1 MAYNPNPGD
10 VFRIKRTTDPP
21 RGQNYLGV
29 RQGEMVVFKKYTAR
43 SEQGQKLGLGPGWW
57 KVNVQGVRSK
67 AGNRFVAANNCE
79 LVQRSVPGSGSNPTA
94 SMSPDGSHEGAL
106 SGSFDGGAA
115 NAGGT
120 AGASGRGFQE
130 SGDYPGAGSQ
140 PRDSSAATAA
150 GGAGDR
156 DQAESRARDMHTTHP
171 APGPSAGG
179 LGQPTPARLLVR
191 AARDIEGDPA
201 NSILGAKEGDEMHII
216 SEATTDGWF
225 EMERLADHI
234 VGWCHT
240 DDVKVVQAGTGFNPS
255 SLDGHSATP
264 GAGNDRMGQIPE
276 GAQGGTGWQML
287 QGSDGN
293 VTPRS
298 QADEV
303 WRQDVVTAQP
313 LPRQRAMSDSSWQQ
327 LDAPTTGP
335 ATQQTHPSANSEEM
349 RSGAS
354 QQRGISA
361 GPHGHRHPDSRLA
374 AGTTRPSQDSGRR
387 AAAAVADNQLGNRG
401 VTHVPT
407 TAHAVQGATMHAQ
420 DVQLQ
425 QQQRQ
430 QRQQQQQQQHIQL
443 HSQQQ
448 QRRDHQPQEQHQHPP
463 PPRHSQQQQPQT
475 GVHPDSG
482 QQRGQGQQSA
492 LLKVLAD
499 YTSTVG
505 GDISAQAGDECYART
520 APDSNGYIQIKLLKT
535 GNVGWIPATY
545 VEESA
550 SQERGNQTAGQ
561 SGRHDRIPEA
571 QQASNSGGL
580 HPGGVNPGGV
590 NPAAVPSST
599 VSTSRRRARVGQT
612 ASADHLNTH
621 PHLQPKVGAFRDEN
635 VTVIGESREGFCYIK
650 LQRDGSAG
658 YFPEKYLIIQSQLP
672 RTPTTPSDAG
682 SGAGSGAGSV
692 AGGGVGGGAG
702 SGAGSS
708 AGSAARGHGY
718 DTRSRTQQPEQQQH
732 RNQQQGAT
740 EHVREFAWANAN
752 VYPDSSVRDPVELY
766 AGQKVGIIRGPTNN
780 WYRVRVEET
789 GEIGHVYSDY
799 ITFTEPQKPSPR
811 HGGTVEVNPD
821 VKQARLLRDVA
832 FFEDYLKPFARQGE
846 ILMLIG
852 DCHDHLYK
860 VMNESG
866 AETKVFANALKIL
879 QPAQLQRVLDGQ
891 QLAQP
896 RTDQVQFPVQCRIID
911 NVYSDDAHAGYLNA
925 YRGDMVTVT
934 GPAGYGVY
942 RAQSAY
948 GEIGTVPA
956 SAVDLPYA
964 SRQTQ
969 DRGQSVDFSQGREGT
984 NALLNFFGIRG
995 GSSRSS
1001 AICSKY
1007 NALLQN
1013 FYQNGDVCVLDVH
1026 NVFKAHNLQEAA
1038 DIRQICTMSSMFI
1051 KQTDD
1056 LHQCF
1061 KLVTIILMEIGQRAT
1076 VHGVLA
1082 SQEYKSFVEQCD
1094 EVSKGLQEGFDRD
1107 ILGPAAGDL
1116 TACGRDFQ
1124 QCFGQRRDLISRV
1137 ITSLMGHCR
1146 ETNVYLIVSLIALD
1160 FWMGSV
1166 FDWRLE
1172 GRWLRYM
1179 EALVW
1184 KSTGVPGNA
1193 FLSVLAAKEL
1203 DHFFSIPLDA
1213 EALLACVGQLYNS
1226 HNMDESTAVLIWTKL
1241 VVLKLHESR
1250 ENVKAFLHH
1259 ISRHST
1265 ARRKV
1270 LPFVLAHASTSIGP
1284 EIALEFFNAM
1294 QLGLDFDM
1302 AARAANQAVTN
1313 LSQADNIDGFLTINK
1328 GLVDYCFQN
1337 GVKPTVDQ
1345 LLRTITSS
1353 TANRSALSAGI
1364 ILSIT
1369 FLKGDARLKVN
1380 ESRQEYKRRLQVMDL
1395 LNAVAKQSKN
1405 TLIKEYPEVI
1415 LNLHAKFG
1423 SDIRN
1428 TVGIIDS
1435 SPLLSQFG
1443 GFSTDVPSSAA
1454 SVLANMRFSEK
1465 YSVKEFL
1472 QEAVDVLNLTT
1483 DRRIRV
1489 SPDSAS
1495 TLLWMGY
1502 CYSARNHLA
1511 SLLQDGVS
1519 IAAGYAEI
1527 VSMPKKVRQSRS
1539 EPATLEAIFYSTV
1552 LDVLQVYGP
1561 IWAVTGVDSIILKCS
1576 HVYSRQS
1583 QATSWARN
1591 RMSGYVSAV
1600 SELDRLQISMIDR
1613 SYTKAEYNRLS
1624 ESLSALNTMFAACG
1638 SERVPRLPNPDDVI
1652 QRMKKNQ
1659 KLADWLHSRSVPNAG
1674 DAAHDLDVL
1683 STSSTATLCVMEKRV
1698 DEVWKRFGEPLRDQ
1712 VASDCPESLVH
1723 FILYFSSNSKIF
1735 DDKSHTE
1742 YDSSSSMQDR
1752 AWVRRIRNAIKQAH
1766 GTFTNLLNGISEYRI
1781 IRRILENLQDVNLTE
1796 ELALIQAYP
1805 PYQRFQRHGSS
1816 AGHITVAV
1824 AIIEHLRNGHV
1835 NDIKNVLSDM
1845 GIVDDGDSDMLYLE
1859 RLGTSI
1865 SDESTLASFA
1875 QEYETLYQLFDG
1887 LQADHFKL
1895 FKEMAS
1901 GNCDNIRNFFAT
1913 DYHSDDGRR
1922 EFQAK
1927 VDHLNMR
1934 MQRDSFNNNL
1944 LSSLLDTHKIMSPFF
1959 PLSQKKPLRAILQ
1972 AVANIRVNLHNVKTC
1987 NEQTDCIIELFKK
2000 AIASATETT
2009 IDQLTKLSS
2018 GGNLTVELGAMSCSS
2033 SVFSFS
2039 YQYSSEMTQQ
2049 PANGEQQRHGHS
2061 GVMKER
2067 EVKDFRSNLQYL
2079 RSMQGEN
2086 DITAPGQSQ
2095 TIGRMANDFA
2105 DVLAVVDKVIELL
2118 FHHEEEGHPEYQNCL
2133 VTFSLDKEG
2142 LQRKAAE
2149 LQDQLSDW
2157 SKKLAEVRRQCRL
2170 LRLFTNK
2177 DIATILALYTPET
2190 GRQAA
2195 QQLCTGRSMRETAI
2209 FKLADINLEQD
2220 APREDIVN
2228 IAAKLVSNY
2237 VRSLSNIAQ
2246 IKEGC
2251 DLADCISK
2259 SMEERSTDYDRIMQ
2273 MFRRL
2278 LETELVLRE
2287 TRLPSQ
2293 QGKQYICAAE
2303 RTDASKGNLSN
2314 TLMLLCTIFL
2324 YKHKCL
2330 PCTGQ
2335 VLFCSERTSNS
2346 ELQAFFTRIAAFPQL
2361 IFAMVGVELLGYNE
2375 RSLLLEQQHQFDTD
2389 PTFNS
2394 VVYYICLDPT
2404 ICSWWPQ
2411 SYVTSLQL
2419 ASQPIRALSDCLKSL
2434 LGHGQSRPELTA
2446 VVGRSGSGKSH
2457 YIVTQLRSDPG
2468 AMAAT
2473 VAVSGSGD
2481 TSNVIRKLSALD
2493 NKSAVFFNLSSH
2505 VDMDYINRVFFELI
2519 VCGTL
2524 GDPEFS
2530 ALFTLPQTSSW
2541 KWFVEIP
2548 HCEDKDDPNA
2558 TCESLAK
2565 RDYPMISLLS
2575 EFHTVTE
2582 MNNPIHIGQQER
2594 RMAAILTCY
2603 YQGRLDPP
2611 VGQAD
2616 QGDEMWQIAKG
2627 EVLDDNECRVQLQ
2640 RLFSDMKLT
2649 NSTKM
2654 HQMAFLRYLYDRLE
2668 LFNRVVFISSVSF
2681 MYWNLATK
2689 ALLHF
2694 MRESHYLGT
2703 RGLECMWQKCKQYFL
2718 IADPTGGSFATLE
2731 PPERAQLPVSST
2743 MLLQR
2748 DGKEKALLAI
2758 ELESEPAGYLSWA
2771 FGLSMDRIKYL
2782 LDQKQFVLTR
2792 DFMYKLLLI
2801 NERKKA
2807 RLPLII
2813 EGETGVGKTF
2823 LLEMYTKFMNYEA
2836 AYSAERESAPRPI
2849 SRCCGW
2855 ICKLVLGGLW
2865 KTMKKESRMW
2875 FAGNENETYPQQK
2888 HLAAEQEE
2896 RLNHEFFHTP
2906 EQLGT
2911 FWRELLEDHLDDE
2924 TRKTAIDGLSNQ
2936 VEVWLKRF
2944 PILKPV
2950 ATVNE
2955 LRGKSSLSTVESAE
2969 LLSSYVSSPIEN
2981 LFFKLLI
2988 HPGISKQALVAFME
3002 APRVLAARCPDQEV
3016 VVFFDEVN
3024 TSSCLGVF
3032 KEMLIDRMLD
3042 GKPIEDN
3049 IFFISAINPSLA
3061 KPAARAVASSTP
3073 ALPSAAGQQPDAN
3086 ADLIDAFR
3094 QVYFVHDL
3102 PEVMNQLKWVY
3113 GSLSTEQELKE
3124 YIAAKIDVQKN
3135 LIVKTDSTIVEF
3147 SLDLKKAFASILLRA
3162 HQYCIL
3168 FLGNSSVSQRDIQR
3182 VFLLIPFFWHVE
3194 ENLMKERQKQQ
3205 SYAAITNVN
3214 TVLKKSISLAIAVV
3228 YYFRLPREPINDR
3241 SSISHGVCRSGFQH
3255 YLHSDQTGIA
3265 QAHMYELAD
3274 LLAVCPKCSDPQYE
3288 GVYALRANIDEM
3300 INDFVTREHFSLPEG
3315 VALTEALKENIFCT
3329 VACIQT
3335 RIPLGI
3341 VGQPGSSKT
3350 LSFHIVRD
3358 NLRGEHSVRP
3368 FCKQFVAI
3376 DSFFYQ
3382 CSEQSTSEQVASV
3395 FDNAIERQNFY
3406 NQQASQE
3413 RENVRRSHVK
3423 FVNNEPVVKEVVS
3436 EAGAQQSKVST
3447 HCVVFLD
3454 EAGLPTEE
3462 KSKMVLKVLHP
3473 YLDDRKVAFVALSNH
3488 WFDAANANRMV
3499 TLYRSQADLKD
3510 LVALALGCIKR
3521 GGPQAGE
3528 ASASNDEQLYITGL
3542 CEGYQDVTRDTAF
3555 AKLFHHRDLIYLL
3568 RHHYRNQLL
3577 HNKRQIPRNPN
3588 ILLEALEEN
3597 FGGMVNPDDFCRLAD
3612 MFFSAVARHV
3622 DNYPTNISDGRF
3634 SLRNTVKILRDIN
3647 VANRHVDE
3655 QEFLRTGHPLAPRFR
3670 MIIDP
3675 TDDYTALDIMRKMNL
3690 VDSHKTHV
3698 IHMSNLSGD
3707 EDELHSAEILARIRR
3722 FLEMDCTIVLVET
3735 RRVHGSLYE
3744 LLNQTFRV
3752 IHNDGGRHIY
3762 ANIAVGATTYPCRV
3776 NPHFQCVVILKHTEM
3791 EDSPTPFLSR
3801 FSKFVLRPMDAMQYA
3816 LNNVDPSELSTIA
3829 DIRDRC
3835 KGFMEQMGSR
3845 NFYGCNME
3853 LTPNALMISHL
3864 HSTVNDR
3871 FTFVPVTS
3879 CTAEVRE
3886 QFKASVVDDAQL
3898 SVRSLC
3904 ARLLQLLPTEHF
3916 VLGLKTLNDPAAYLT
3931 IYFDI
3936 LEHFSLQHIISV
3948 INKRALHQSHSM
3960 SAVASGIVSVNK
3972 FMIYTRSSLAVSRLA
3987 GQPSEYFGNE
3997 TATKLEIA
4005 DTSTFRKCSEAEVF
4019 LEKFVKSQK
4028 TCAILLVDTSNGVS
4042 SAMSIALFKH
4052 LINEAAV
4059 SLRTSVN
4066 VPAKSF
4072 VLLLH
4077 SPLYIPSSKRAY
4089 PCPLLDGWDCC
4100 FMDLPGGV
4108 NVPLMNVKALAK
4120 SCALHGLARSPE
4132 GNEQHSDD
4140 VDEARE
4146 SEHLAA
4152 SLEHGLMNIKEELS
4166 RVFCSRLGNINT
4178 PADIVSSLEPRDLI
4192 PLYTP
4197 SGRLSPGSGLTASSL
4212 SERSRTVTFI
4222 LTQYPSILKHIGRRL
4237 FHRFTPQRSFQL
4249 LDRLAKHVA
4258 QRKSFFSF
4266 ADLVEM
4272 HMRPELENIFQ
4283 KVMVTLCKDFGLATL
4298 IRSQVPEATLG
4309 TLLGLIP
4316 RMTVQDERSY
4326 NQHLCSISCAGR
4338 VVETPL
4344 FAQWK
4349 HRVESF
4355 IRNIDMEE
4363 PTACDL
4369 LHKRVK
4375 NDECLGQLIECE
4387 DLMDKYMTDLIATVC
4402 NWTGSMKAVKT
4413 AKIYLTLKFKEHKES
4428 APEDC
4433 DRLSHMHYVLHMDER
4448 SDVLLVLHGSG
4459 ALEHLLEPGD
4469 FDADQYV
4476 LSQKTTT
4483 DSYLDQFA
4491 ECLFRNLWSHLT
4503 SLKQRLGTDEWW
4515 SYMTRWRQSYRFIT
4529 EFFKPTDT
4537 ALLSNER
4544 DEHAGV
4550 QEDFFN
4556 AVQRVYSTQ
4565 APLLRLMV
4573 AADIFFG
4580 SHTLCKTDDAVRAL
4594 LETISRL
4601 KSEGLTTP
4609 LDVVKQ
4615 IVSTLSGK
4623 CDEADR
4629 TSLYLEYL
4637 KWILHS
4643 LLKCESS
4650 KVLTYVLQAINQT
4663 AEEKVKMTFETA
4675 TQLFMMITTQQ
4686 KQLGARDDVL
4696 CIFLEDQVSKELL
4709 RDAAPRCLEQ
4719 EFSAGIYIPGLY
4731 IPKDFPEAALPARPE
4746 VIKGILSMQLAH
4758 VFYSFMC
4765 QQQEKRHIEFNDR
4778 VTDAD
4783 PAGST
4788 ITAQNF
4794 SPGLMLRFAAFTR
4807 VAFSAAATKIASLV
4821 EAPGGPE
4828 SADDVEGKVAALK
4841 PLLNSLCGK
4850 HAKCDAWLS
4859 FLVSRLLSTHPA
4871 QTLIRL
4877 LKMFDGDWVAKCLQM
4892 VGGSVSF
4899 SQNTFV
4905 FMQVSSAARE
4915 DDKLPGTHDKYQEF
4929 SSMFEASVAADNNFK
4944 AIKEWYTQHSRPNAP
4959 KLIPNMESRHC
4970 ASMFIFLKVYRDY
4983 FMEEE
4988 MDRVRTLGQAL
4999 PLTPLLRDS
5008 LRLLCRGCTV
5018 AVPDLKA
5025 IFKAGKCPTPELQ
5038 YARDIIVHCLA
5049 YILATGQPG
5058 NHLTTCVYTPRD
5070 FHKTLLFGAVNYRGY
5085 IDPDPT
5091 GVRIDCCCQFDHD
5104 GKPTYL
5110 ASSAQTIPV
5119 ALTPLGTHLNALLT
5133 FTGLCLHGVTQSNT
5147 AADTLEA
5154 VLTES
5159 DVQTECSRAGSFLQ
5173 QALQF
5178 CLNRIVQLHY
5188 HLYHDDSRL
5197 NPDSGLGMVISSLER
5212 LLHLQS
5218 TSSAQQLKPFYPADE
5233 RTVGLRQESEAF
5245 FQKEVVD
5252 HTLHLI
5258 CVRLQ
5263 RGTSDGDQVA
5273 AFRKLHRPS
5282 LSMADV
5288 QGAVARLSTSQDAA
5302 HPVLHGLLGNL
5313 EAFQS
5318 LRYATDIANFYML
5331 LHRYL
5336 ACHVSEAESQKFSF
5350 SEAVATLNQNRRHQ
5364 DRLRKFFKKA
5374 LESFNKFHNRIGGT
5388 LQPGACST
5396 RVRYEALDD
5405 DNPIHYM
5412 ISTQAEDEGD
5422 ILFRVMQEILRH
5434 QDLFL
5439 VKCQEVKVQ
5448 GSNEALRYS
5457 LQAGQ
5462 FEDKISMLQVAS
5474 YGAGLLR
5481 VSSDDMEQTCL
5492 MHSQLVQ
5499 DADGVWQSKF
5509 NLAAIEQSL
5518 VQQYVNS
5525 ARIVDL
5531 ANFRVQ
5537 FRFREDQSEQS
5548 VLYLE
5553 PLAADLPTRIFHQ
5566 ELDHHSRD
5574 AISQELKRQHY
5585 QESLKV
5591 LQHLVTVST
5600 EVVMLKP
5607 TSESREGVHAEMER
5621 IGQMRLDDF
5630 LEQQQMPAMK
5640 QSLSAIS
5647 NQDSVRMCHIVDL
5660 YTAVKEHLTGHEYLY
5675 MRIPHLLKEKMESS
5689 LDEKVEKALDDY
5701 FYEQLGELA
5710 LLSIID
5716 IADEALSV
5724 LQDSVPHVQN
5734 YPGNSL
5740 KETLDVLGVLD
5751 AGDVLSRL
5759 PDDVRGQHL
5768 KEVMAKL
5775 VRHGCTAREKQVERR
5790 QERAVWLEWDGEVPK
5805 APGWLQVEAQ
5815 VDYSWN
5821 EFDELEGLSISSQEQ
5836 EGMESPS
5843 HDQYE
5848 DFDSLPEA
5856 RNFLDRQGDEELPPG
5871 AGNAREDDAADPIIG
5886 IDSSS
5891 DDDHEDEGFVMVNNE
5906 LEGPHPVENTQQPL
5920 DQYPENVHPQQQ
5932 PQRRPRPPS
5941 LRNAPPAGRL
5951 SSSGS
5956 GDGFRSASLSPR
5968 TQSPPPTIA
5977 QRQPSPALQQP
5988 PPRQPPTARQ
5998 LPHNIGHESQEHVPG
6013 GVQQRQQPM
6022 WQSSIDVLSQSHD
6035 SALPVQQ
6042 QQRQHQQQSSDMMYA
6057 SFADS
6062 GQAASAAS
6070 QRPVPVPR
6078 ARQRKL
6084 PPGQVTSTSGAP
6096 STDVGS
6102 GGTAVVSTAIEQDHS
6117 RQTGQDSQVERSTV
6131 RPYSPTHSTSPGPAP
6146 QSEVRR
6152 APSVPSARMPALEEN
6167 VALHRDGLD
6176 PTAEGTGESNT
6187 SSIYILPNSDDDDF
6201 DESIVVLQPS
6211 RGNVSDTQEQL
6222 EPQSTVV
6229 NQELSK
6235 KLNVQ
6240 ALAQSDTP
6248 RLSLSTQEL
6257 PLTMPCSAI
6266 TNAPRGISRRQL
6278 VLRGDSTSEQEPV
6291 KYGGVRGKVLQKA
6304 CKTFEVE
6311 ESTVLIADC
6320 NGYVLKDTED
6330 PAKHVT
6336 TNLCVYYVV
6345 KAENT
6350 IEVTFHLHGAAADSS
6365 AQVRTMQAQFEN
6377 IASLSL
6383 LCTTALRLF
6392 GFTSPIRAI
6401 LCSSDG
6407 VVFTDESL
6415 QGLLQSHKETALH
6428 LHTGSSQLVA
6438 VFSDVVGISAP
6449 LSSVLHSAV
6458 EDYLASSLMDRANSA
6473 FYPPL
6478 SSLPADCTEA
6488 QVMFVLDAGAM
6499 CDTTVV
6505 CGQRQVTLELVKCTR
6520 VELLHR
6526 ELHDWFSVGD
6536 PHSML
6541 TWTPSDGIE
6550 QVVPDMSILHQYTTT
6565 QSISPAN
6572 HECRMSLLVATAPPH
6587 NVVVDVSVFQMLRTS
6602 ITVDV
6607 HQRTVKDLVK
6617 ELSRQ
6622 LRLTAEVEALASL
6635 IDTSTMCE
6643 LLESSLLEPS
6653 LPLLPQPALHLA
6665 LQTRRDMFTVTIR
6678 AQDHEQQADS
6688 KALTLVAADSITAQ
6702 HLLGKASHLLE
6713 LTHYFQQSRPVGV
6726 ASDSGIWLPGA
6737 MPLARLPRE
6746 DDGTVVRIGV
6756 LDYADCCVV
6765 RLKFPSEQFGL
6776 FAVPMAVATGELLKL
6791 AAQIASSESSLCS
6804 LLVEQKSLINTQTTA
6819 TTAMSMLEFLTQ
6831 LKQDH
6836 DLPGVETLGT
6846 SSHPLECDVSLSVP
6860 QNAAATGMAM
6870 SDGLQLAMADAS
6882 VGQTDD
6888 TIPVRIALLHDPD
6901 TVQEVHVP
6909 AQTSISKF
6917 YSSLC
6922 ESLGLN
6928 PSEQHSLYAQSLDS
6942 EQPEHIEI
6950 ESDDDGDDGEG
6961 NEDTMI
6967 SSLLTSGYTSNF
6979 YIEAPALSSV
6989 HRLQPAEASF
6999 IRLPSN
7005 TLSLS
7010 EETFEIIAP
7019 TTLAAG
7025 STTNTLSVKVQLLGD
7040 AASIVQLQISMTA
7053 VFSDL
7058 IGLATEHLRPG
7069 HTCTALSVD
7078 GEDIELGEEEL
7089 SSPLTDILDGSQ
7101 LVELTFTS

>member
-1 MAYNPNPGD
+1 MAYKPSPGD
-10 VFRIKRTTDPP
+10 VFRIKMTIEPP
-21 RGQNYLGV
+21 RGQKYLGV
-29 RQGEMVVFKKYTAR
+29 RQGEMVVFKKYTAK

-57 KVNVQGVRSK
+57 KMNVQGVRSE
-67 AGNRFVAANNCE
+67 AGTRFVAANNCE
-79 LVQRSVPGSGSNPTA
+79 LVLRSVPGSNLTA

-115 NAGGT
+115 NAGASGGT
-120 AGASGRGFQE
+120 AGAAGAAGASGRGFQE
-130 SGDYPGAGSQ
+130 PGDCPGTCSQ
-140 PRDSSAATAA
+140 SHDSSAAAAVGAA
-150 GGAGDR
+150 GDP
-156 DQAESRARDMHTTHP
+156 AESCARDMHNT
-171 APGPSAGG
+171 
-179 LGQPTPARLLVR
+179 
-191 AARDIEGDPA
+191 
-201 NSILGAKEGDEMHII
+201 
-216 SEATTDGWF
+216 
-225 EMERLADHI
+225 
-234 VGWCHT
+234 
-240 DDVKVVQAGTGFNPS
+240 
-255 SLDGHSATP
+255 
-264 GAGNDRMGQIPE
+264 
-276 GAQGGTGWQML
+276 
-287 QGSDGN
+287 
-293 VTPRS
+293 
-298 QADEV
+298 
-303 WRQDVVTAQP
+303 
-313 LPRQRAMSDSSWQQ
+313 
-327 LDAPTTGP
+327 
-335 ATQQTHPSANSEEM
+335 
-349 RSGAS
+349 
-354 QQRGISA
+354 
-361 GPHGHRHPDSRLA
+361 
-374 AGTTRPSQDSGRR
+374 
-387 AAAAVADNQLGNRG
+387 
-401 VTHVPT
+401 
-407 TAHAVQGATMHAQ
+407 
-420 DVQLQ
+420 
-425 QQQRQ
+425 
-430 QRQQQQQQQHIQL
+430 
-443 HSQQQ
+443 
-448 QRRDHQPQEQHQHPP
+448 
-463 PPRHSQQQQPQT
+463 
-475 GVHPDSG
+475 
-482 QQRGQGQQSA
+482 
-492 LLKVLAD
+492 
-499 YTSTVG
+499 
-505 GDISAQAGDECYART
+505 
-520 APDSNGYIQIKLLKT
+520 
-535 GNVGWIPATY
+535 
-545 VEESA
+545 
-550 SQERGNQTAGQ
+550 
-561 SGRHDRIPEA
+561 
-571 QQASNSGGL
+571 
-580 HPGGVNPGGV
+580 HPGG
-590 NPAAVPSST
+590 
-599 VSTSRRRARVGQT
+599 
-612 ASADHLNTH
+612 
-621 PHLQPKVGAFRDEN
+621 
-635 VTVIGESREGFCYIK
+635 
-650 LQRDGSAG
+650 
-658 YFPEKYLIIQSQLP
+658 
-672 RTPTTPSDAG
+672 
-682 SGAGSGAGSV
+682 
-692 AGGGVGGGAG
+692 
-702 SGAGSS
+702 
-708 AGSAARGHGY
+708 
-718 DTRSRTQQPEQQQH
+718 
-732 RNQQQGAT
+732 
-740 EHVREFAWANAN
+740 
-752 VYPDSSVRDPVELY
+752 
-766 AGQKVGIIRGPTNN
+766 
-780 WYRVRVEET
+780 
-789 GEIGHVYSDY
+789 
-799 ITFTEPQKPSPR
+799 
-811 HGGTVEVNPD
+811 
-821 VKQARLLRDVA
+821 
-832 FFEDYLKPFARQGE
+832 
-846 ILMLIG
+846 
-852 DCHDHLYK
+852 
-860 VMNESG
+860 
-866 AETKVFANALKIL
+866 
-879 QPAQLQRVLDGQ
+879 PAQVE
-891 QLAQP
+891 
-896 RTDQVQFPVQCRIID
+896 FPVRCRILE
-911 NVYSDDAHAGYLNA
+911 NVYSDDAHADYLDVS
-925 YRGDMVTVT
+925 RGDMVTVT

-942 RAQSAY
+942 HAHSEY
-948 GEIGTVPA
+948 GAIGTVPA
-956 SAVDLPYA
+956 SAVDLRRVAQEQPTTA

-969 DRGQSVDFSQGREGT
+969 DRGQSVDFSQEREGT
-984 NALLNFFGIRG
+984 NALLSFFGFLG
-995 GSSRSS
+995 GRSRSRV
-1001 AICSKY
+1001 ICSEY
-1007 NALLQN
+1007 NALLQS

-1026 NVFKAHNLQEAA
+1026 NVFKAHNLQGATG
-1038 DIRQICTMSSMFI
+1038 IREICRMSSMFI
-1051 KQTDD
+1051 KRTDD

-1061 KLVTIILMEIGQRAT
+1061 KLITIILVEITQRLI

-1082 SQEYKSFVEQCD
+1082 SKEYKSFVEQCN
-1094 EVSKGLQEGFDRD
+1094 EVSTCLQEGFDRE

-1124 QCFGQRRDLISRV
+1124 QCFGRRRDLISKV
-1137 ITSLMGHCR
+1137 TTSLMGHCR

-1160 FWMGSV
+1160 FWMGTV

-1172 GRWLRYM
+1172 GRWLRHM

-1184 KSTGVPGNA
+1184 KSTA
-1193 FLSVLAAKEL
+1193 RARHTFLSVLAAKEL

-1313 LSQADNIDGFLTINK
+1313 LSQADNIDGFLTINN

-1380 ESRQEYKRRLQVMDL
+1380 ESRQEYKRRSQVMDL
-1395 LNAVAKQSKN
+1395 LDAVAKQSKN

-1465 YSVKEFL
+1465 SSVKEFL

-1511 SLLQDGVS
+1511 SLLKNGVS

-1527 VSMPKKVRQSRS
+1527 VSMPKKVWQSRS
-1539 EPATLEAIFYSTV
+1539 EPATLEAIFYSMV
-1552 LDVLQVYGP
+1552 LDVLQVFDP

-1576 HVYSRQS
+1576 HVYSQQS

-1624 ESLSALNTMFAACG
+1624 ESLSTLNTMFAACG
-1638 SERVPRLPNPDDVI
+1638 LERVPRLPNPDDVI

-1712 VASDCPESLVH
+1712 LASDCPESLVH
-1723 FILYFSSNSKIF
+1723 FILYFSGNSKIF

-1766 GTFTNLLNGISEYRI
+1766 GTFTNLLNGISKYRI

-1835 NDIKNVLSDM
+1835 SDIKNVLSDM

-1922 EFQAK
+1922 EFQVK
-1927 VDHLNMR
+1927 VYHLNMR

-1944 LSSLLDTHKIMSPFF
+1944 LLSLLDTHKIMSPFF
-1959 PLSQKKPLRAILQ
+1959 LLSQKKPLRAILQ

-1987 NEQTDCIIELFKK
+1987 NEQMDCIAELFKK

-2049 PANGEQQRHGHS
+2049 PASGEQQRHGHS

-2086 DITAPGQSQ
+2086 DITAQGQSQ
-2095 TIGRMANDFA
+2095 TIGHMANDFA
-2105 DVLAVVDKVIELL
+2105 NMLVVVDEVIELL
-2118 FHHEEEGHPEYQNCL
+2118 FQHEEEGHPEYQNCL

-2142 LQRKAAE
+2142 LQTKAAE

-2190 GRQAA
+2190 GGQAP

-2220 APREDIVN
+2220 ARREDIVN

-2259 SMEERSTDYDRIMQ
+2259 SMEERSTDNNRIMQ

-2314 TLMLLCTIFL
+2314 TLLLLCTIFL
-2324 YKHKCL
+2324 YKHNCL

-2394 VVYYICLDPT
+2394 VVYYICLDLT

-2457 YIVTQLRSDPG
+2457 YIVNQLRSDPG
-2468 AMAAT
+2468 TMAAT
-2473 VAVSGSGD
+2473 VAVAGSGD

-2493 NKSAVFFNLSSH
+2493 NKSAVFFNLLSH

-2530 ALFTLPQTSSW
+2530 ALFTLPQSSSW

-2611 VGQAD
+2611 VGLAD
-2616 QGDEMWQIAKG
+2616 QGDEMWQIAKA

-2640 RLFSDMKLT
+2640 RLFSDIKLT

-2668 LFNRVVFISSVSF
+2668 LFNRTVFVTSVSF

-2694 MRESHYLGT
+2694 MREAHYLGT

-2731 PPERAQLPVSST
+2731 PPERAELPVSST
-2743 MLLQR
+2743 MLLRR

-2758 ELESEPAGYLSWA
+2758 EPEMESEPAGYLSWA
-2771 FGLSMDRIKYL
+2771 FGLPKDRIKYL

-2855 ICKLVLGGLW
+2855 ICKLVFGGLW
-2865 KTMKKESRMW
+2865 KTMKKESRLW

-2896 RLNHEFFHTP
+2896 RLNHERFHTP

-2955 LRGKSSLSTVESAE
+2955 LREKSSLSAVESAE

-3061 KPAARAVASSTP
+3061 KPAGRAVASSTP
-3073 ALPSAAGQQPDAN
+3073 AMPSAAGQQHDAN
-3086 ADLIDAFR
+3086 ADFIDAFR

-3124 YIAAKIDVQKN
+3124 YIVAKIDIQKN
-3135 LIVKTDSTIVEF
+3135 LIVKTDRTIVEF

-3205 SYAAITNVN
+3205 SYAAIMNVN

-3255 YLHSDQTGIA
+3255 YLHSDQTDIA
-3265 QAHMYELAD
+3265 QAHMHKLAD
-3274 LLAVCPKCSDPQYE
+3274 LLAACPKCSDPQYE
-3288 GVYALRANIDEM
+3288 GVYALQANIDDM

-3350 LSFHIVRD
+3350 LSFHIVKN
-3358 NLRGEHSVRP
+3358 NLRGERSIRP

-3376 DSFFYQ
+3376 DSFFYH

-3413 RENVRRSHVK
+3413 WENVRRSHVK
-3423 FVNNEPVVKEVVS
+3423 FVNNEPVVEEVVS
-3436 EAGAQQSKVST
+3436 EAGAQQPKVST

-3454 EAGLPTEE
+3454 EAGLPTKE
-3462 KSKMVLKVLHP
+3462 KSKMVLKVLRP
-3473 YLDDRKVAFVALSNH
+3473 YLDDCKVAFVALYNH

-3510 LVALALGCIKR
+3510 LVVLALGCIKR

-3528 ASASNDEQLYITGL
+3528 DSASNDEQLYITGL
-3542 CEGYQDVTRDTAF
+3542 CEGYQDVTRDAAF
-3555 AKLFHHRDLIYLL
+3555 AKLFHHQDLIYLL

-3577 HNKRQIPRNPN
+3577 RNKRQIPRNPN

-3647 VANRHVDE
+3647 VANQHVDE

-3675 TDDYTALDIMRKMNL
+3675 TDDYTALDVMRKMSL

-3698 IHMSNLSGD
+3698 IHMSNLPGD

-3762 ANIAVGATTYPCRV
+3762 ADIAVGATTYLCRV

-3791 EDSPTPFLSR
+3791 EVSSTPFLSR
-3801 FSKFVLRPMDAMQYA
+3801 FSKFVLRPMDAMKYA
-3816 LNNVDPSELSTIA
+3816 LNKVDPSELSTIA
-3829 DIRDRC
+3829 VIRDRC
-3835 KGFMEQMGSR
+3835 KGFMEQIGSR

-3853 LTPNALMISHL
+3853 LTPNTLMMSHL

-3904 ARLLQLLPTEHF
+3904 ARLLQLLPPEHF
-3916 VLGLKTLNDPAAYLT
+3916 VLGLNTLNDPAAYLT

-3987 GQPSEYFGNE
+3987 GQPSEYFGIE

-4059 SLRTSVN
+4059 SLRCSSVN
-4066 VPAKSF
+4066 VPVKSF

-4120 SCALHGLARSPE
+4120 SCALHGLARSPK

-4146 SEHLAA
+4146 SEYLAA
-4152 SLEHGLMNIKEELS
+4152 SLEHGLMNIKEDLS

-4222 LTQYPSILKHIGRRL
+4222 LNQYPSILKHIGRRL

-4375 NDECLGQLIECE
+4375 NDECLSQLIECE

-4433 DRLSHMHYVLHMDER
+4433 YRLSHMHYVLHMDER

-4529 EFFKPTDT
+4529 EFFKPTN
-4537 ALLSNER
+4537 AARLSNER
-4544 DEHAGV
+4544 DGI

-4565 APLLRLMV
+4565 TPLLRLMV
-4573 AADIFFG
+4573 ATDIFFG
-4580 SHTLCKTDDAVRAL
+4580 SHTLCETDDAVRAL

-4609 LDVVKQ
+4609 LDIVKQ

-4637 KWILHS
+4637 KWIMHS

-4650 KVLTYVLQAINQT
+4650 KELTYVLQAINQT

-4719 EFSAGIYIPGLY
+4719 EFSASIYIPGLY
-4731 IPKDFPEAALPARPE
+4731 LPIDFPEAALPARPE

-4983 FMEEE
+4983 FMEKE
-4988 MDRVRTLGQAL
+4988 MDRVKTLGQAL

-5018 AVPDLKA
+5018 AVPDLQA
-5025 IFKAGKCPTPELQ
+5025 IFKEGKCPTPELQ

-5085 IDPDPT
+5085 IDPNPT

-5110 ASSAQTIPV
+5110 ASFAQTIPV

-5159 DVQTECSRAGSFLQ
+5159 DVQTECPRAGSFLQ

-5233 RTVGLRQESEAF
+5233 RTVGLRQQSEAF

-5288 QGAVARLSTSQDAA
+5288 QGAVARLGTSQAAA

-5537 FRFREDQSEQS
+5537 FRFREEQSEQS

-5553 PLAADLPTRIFHQ
+5553 QLAADLPARIFHQ
-5566 ELDHHSRD
+5566 ELDHHSRA

-5600 EVVMLKP
+5600 EIVMLKP

-5630 LEQQQMPAMK
+5630 LEQQQMPATK

-5740 KETLDVLGVLD
+5740 KETLDVLDVLD

-5790 QERAVWLEWDGEVPK
+5790 QERAVWLEWDGEEPK
-5805 APGWLQVEAQ
+5805 APKWLEVEAQ

-5821 EFDELEGLSISSQEQ
+5821 EFDELEGLSIPSQEQ

-5848 DFDSLPEA
+5848 D
-5856 RNFLDRQGDEELPPG
+5856 
-5871 AGNAREDDAADPIIG
+5871 
-5886 IDSSS
+5886 
-5891 DDDHEDEGFVMVNNE
+5891 
-5906 LEGPHPVENTQQPL
+5906 
-5920 DQYPENVHPQQQ
+5920 
-5932 PQRRPRPPS
+5932 
-5941 LRNAPPAGRL
+5941 PA
-5951 SSSGS
+5951 
-5956 GDGFRSASLSPR
+5956 
-5968 TQSPPPTIA
+5968 
-5977 QRQPSPALQQP
+5977 
-5988 PPRQPPTARQ
+5988 
-5998 LPHNIGHESQEHVPG
+5998 
-6013 GVQQRQQPM
+6013 
-6022 WQSSIDVLSQSHD
+6022 
-6035 SALPVQQ
+6035 
-6042 QQRQHQQQSSDMMYA
+6042 
-6057 SFADS
+6057 
-6062 GQAASAAS
+6062 
-6070 QRPVPVPR
+6070 
-6078 ARQRKL
+6078 
-6084 PPGQVTSTSGAP
+6084 QVTSTSTA
-6096 STDVGS
+6096 SSAEVGS
-6102 GGTAVVSTAIEQDHS
+6102 GGTAVASTVIEQDHS
-6117 RQTGQDSQVERSTV
+6117 RQTGQDSQGERSTV
-6131 RPYSPTHSTSPGPAP
+6131 RLYSPTHSTLPG
-6146 QSEVRR
+6146 
-6152 APSVPSARMPALEEN
+6152 
-6167 VALHRDGLD
+6167 
-6176 PTAEGTGESNT
+6176 
-6187 SSIYILPNSDDDDF
+6187 F

-6240 ALAQSDTP
+6240 ALAQSDMP

-6257 PLTMPCSAI
+6257 PITMPCSAI

-6278 VLRGDSTSEQEPV
+6278 VLRGDSTSQQEPV

-6365 AQVRTMQAQFEN
+6365 AQVRTVQAQFEN

-6392 GFTSPIRAI
+6392 GFTSPVRAI
-6401 LCSSDG
+6401 LCSNEG

-6428 LHTGSSQLVA
+6428 LHTGSSSQLVA

-6458 EDYLASSLMDRANSA
+6458 EDYLAGSLLDCANSA

-6520 VELLHR
+6520 VEQLHR

-6536 PHSML
+6536 PHSAL
-6541 TWTPSDGIE
+6541 AWKPSDGIE

-6587 NVVVDVSVFQMLRTS
+6587 NVVIDLSVFQMLRTS

-6653 LPLLPQPALHLA
+6653 LSLLPQPALHLA
-6665 LQTRRDMFTVTIR
+6665 LQTRRDVFTVTIR

-6746 DDGTVVRIGV
+6746 DNGAVVRIGV

-6882 VGQTDD
+6882 VGQTDG
-6888 TIPVRIALLHDPD
+6888 TIRVRIALLHNPR
-6901 TVQEVHVP
+6901 TVQEVLVP
-6909 AQTSISKF
+6909 AKTSISKF

-6922 ESLGLN
+6922 KSLGLS

-6950 ESDDDGDDGEG
+6950 ESDEDGDDGEG

-6979 YIEAPALSSV
+6979 YIEAPALASV
-6989 HRLQPAEASF
+6989 HRLQPVEASF

-7019 TTLAAG
+7019 TTLAAD